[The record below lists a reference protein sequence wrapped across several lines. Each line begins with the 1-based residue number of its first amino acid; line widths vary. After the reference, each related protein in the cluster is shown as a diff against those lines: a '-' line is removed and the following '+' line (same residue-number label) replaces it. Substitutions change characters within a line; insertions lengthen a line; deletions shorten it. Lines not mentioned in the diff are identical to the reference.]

1 MGKVY
6 HPHHPKE
13 DDGNLSWSLNWAPY
27 FHPKNY
33 SGQISDAPDAT
44 FQDGMITDV
53 ALQRIQALGQQQ
65 RSSPTTPVDPFFM
78 AVGLRA

>member
-53 ALQRIQALGQQQ
+53 ALQRIQAACVSNALHLLTLNQQH
-65 RSSPTTPVDPFFM
+65 R
-78 AVGLRA
+78 